1 METTGAERTKGGI
14 ELGLSVLQRQL
25 SPSTPLVSPDSFYNP
40 SFHRITDET
49 LACVSTVLED
59 TMDPS
64 LIANEMGPTANV
76 YDAQMKKTTN
86 EDTVISGCR
95 SQMKTNSLLCIP
107 EENSHAEDFS
117 MSFISSQ
124 NNTEELTQTD
134 LKGDPHDPSS
144 PLPESSICNEK
155 CYMRVESNSTFDLV
169 KEGSMGSNSTKA
181 LNCKGVET
189 NITFEKSQEL
199 KERYSSDPNST
210 VSTNNDSL
218 QGERE
223 KHLNSI
229 DIYCPSNVTTEQH
242 NEKLDSTVDIIHS
255 SVCKQEQCNEGLTS
269 VEDCEKHGTF
279 TKEVNVSIDVTGVV
293 EKNGIASHVS
303 TELGEPC
310 NVHAP
315 DRAFNKH
322 NTMADLTHPSPLP
335 TLKNSNINT
344 TEDVLKTSNIELPPQ
359 SSVDVATTVGDALL
373 SGPSDTISTAA
384 VPTVNV
390 EVAVCCNRTLDLPGA
405 ENKGEDQQGHFQ
417 RRTGVSDG
425 ECHLNLNISQ
435 SSCFSLDDTLD
446 IKSHALVTSTPIVLG
461 RGFYRLGSAKLT
473 NMQKA
478 HSVINSIDTQSTNDL
493 VGISDCDG
501 LDKSE
506 TSPSSMKSDTQKV
519 SAKCSSISKSA
530 AVNKPPSKLSVRRKI
545 PQPAFKCNIPKTQI
559 PVKSQTS
566 QGTSVLVNLKGV
578 PATQALNQ
586 PETSISSLHSLRR
599 TVELNKRK
607 NFGPAKTT
615 TKTATAR
622 PQLSVM
628 TSSSRCS
635 GFTADSKPS
644 NSSMTKPK
652 LSSLLPTGQRRLG
665 LKPPGSASFSVEAG
679 HSQTNSKPSVLTG
692 IRTRSSLLPGFA
704 QKQAS
709 SGDLPL
715 AKRKKN

>member
-417 RRTGVSDG
+417 RRTGVSD
-425 ECHLNLNISQ
+425 
-435 SSCFSLDDTLD
+435 
-446 IKSHALVTSTPIVLG
+446 
-461 RGFYRLGSAKLT
+461 
-473 NMQKA
+473 
-478 HSVINSIDTQSTNDL
+478 
-493 VGISDCDG
+493 
-501 LDKSE
+501 
-506 TSPSSMKSDTQKV
+506 
-519 SAKCSSISKSA
+519 
-530 AVNKPPSKLSVRRKI
+530 
-545 PQPAFKCNIPKTQI
+545 
-559 PVKSQTS
+559 
-566 QGTSVLVNLKGV
+566 
-578 PATQALNQ
+578 
-586 PETSISSLHSLRR
+586 
-599 TVELNKRK
+599 
-607 NFGPAKTT
+607 
-615 TKTATAR
+615 
-622 PQLSVM
+622 
-628 TSSSRCS
+628 
-635 GFTADSKPS
+635 DSKPS

-715 AKRKKN
+715 AKRKKNDMLEQPTCPEAPVGSKPGDDAQRIIAASKDNRIKGPSTGCENCVLIQERLCMFHQQLGEFLQELRRFPADCEKWLPFQQNFEVCLEEFRRLQAAHQ